1 LRAQRN
7 RHIVRKEVKDDS
19 DADMHGLR
27 AQSERN
33 IVSDKER
40 KMMAMQIC
48 TGCEPKG
55 TSISSVK
62 RER

>member
-1 LRAQRN
+1 MTAMQICMGCEPRA
-7 RHIVRKEVKDDS
+7 
-19 DADMHGLR
+19 

>member
-1 LRAQRN
+1 MTAMQICMGCEPRA
-7 RHIVRKEVKDDS
+7 
-19 DADMHGLR
+19 

-48 TGCEPKG
+48 TCCEPKG
-55 TSISSVK
+55 TSIVK